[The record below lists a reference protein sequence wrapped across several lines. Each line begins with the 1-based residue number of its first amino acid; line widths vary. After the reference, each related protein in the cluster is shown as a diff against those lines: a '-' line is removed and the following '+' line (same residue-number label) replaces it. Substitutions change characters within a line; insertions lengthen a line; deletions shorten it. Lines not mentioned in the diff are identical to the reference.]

1 MLRANQVSSL
11 ALIVAAG
18 LASSPAL
25 AASTPVTAADANVLN
40 LLSPFL
46 SLNAT
51 AIGQATLTANLN
63 GVITTNK
70 AAAASPAIEAEAIS
84 EKNLFGGATSSITL
98 LGNTTSY
105 YGPAGNLAGGLPAQ
119 AIQNGVAFSGSGNLT
134 QTAVNGTISG
144 AQSYGGLGNLGG
156 AFQAA
161 VSPYAV
167 TTSTASYVTST
178 SAATANPLLTGQYA
192 TQNVVSLLVNAY
204 SFNSTDL
211 GVAKNYFANG
221 AASNPSTYPAGYVAS
236 LAVAPSGYTLPTSA
250 NGTFPNLLSSV
261 YDVAYGVSNTQ
272 ANQNV
277 YGSSRPVQ
285 VAPNQL
291 TQFDPNAITG
301 LTTNAAFP
309 SGHTTYAFTDSILVG
324 MMTPQFFQSML
335 LSASEYGNSR
345 IALGVHYPLDIVG
358 SRAFVQY
365 NLMQLLSATAAT
377 GATQETNPYYY
388 TNANG
393 STTVLNLNGQF
404 VSAAQS
410 LNAYLNTQTSGCG
423 GSLAAC
429 AASNPYNAYSAATY
443 AAQGATNAAVY
454 QYRMTY
460 GMPTY
465 SYAQAPR
472 ELADT
477 KGYTAAIL
485 LSTLYGGQGNA
496 QAQALANAVT
506 GGTSGAGLYA
516 DLTTGT
522 INQIIANTEGQAL
535 QAFYGSQLSYWSRI
549 NLYDAA
555 GYFSGVTGALTL
567 AATDKVNTNVTVA
580 NGGSFGGAGVVTGA
594 LTYQSGAAL
603 IANPGATLTVKSGA
617 VTLQNG
623 ASVALGAYT
632 PGTYKVV
639 QADSGQTVSLADSVA
654 ATGSVL
660 AYEKASLSVANSA
673 LAVTLTS
680 NTAAAAQTANQ
691 RAVAAAIDA
700 GANASGF
707 ASNALGQS
715 FYAGLTTGADAAATL
730 DRVGGAE
737 RAGANF
743 AALQTG
749 ATIADAIS
757 NQAAFGL
764 QGSGPDTSGIS
775 HVLSY
780 AGAPKKG
787 PIVVKGPAP
796 APSRDWRVWGEFL
809 GGGVNVGGDGGRPG
823 FNGAT
828 YGGLA
833 GLDYLVQPNLLFG
846 VALGGSTTHYKTSLG
861 GSGDVDAFHGGL
873 YTAYAFGPGYYFE
886 GSETFSANDNKGQR
900 WSGGAAL
907 QQLKSS
913 YGSWEAR
920 TRLELGR
927 TFAWNAA
934 TQVTPFIA
942 GEIAALQSE
951 AYAETLAGGGVSPF
965 ALAAD
970 AKTTMSTPLFLGAKL
985 SGVWTDWFGVT
996 AHPFLS
1002 LAWVHEFSPDRNVTG
1017 QLVALPGA
1025 GFTVSGPR
1033 AASDLAQVKAG
1044 LELTNGTPLSVF
1056 AKFGGEFAPSVTY
1069 YGGQVGVKYAF

>member
-25 AASTPVTAADANVLN
+25 AASTTVTAADANVLN

-51 AIGQATLTANLN
+51 AIGQAALTANLN
-63 GVITTNK
+63 GTIATN
-70 AAAASPAIEAEAIS
+70 AAAGASPVIS
-84 EKNLFGGATSSITL
+84 ATSISDKTIFDANSGSGKPVSIS
-98 LGNTTSY
+98 TTANGTQY
-105 YGPAGNLAGGLPAQ
+105 YGVAANLGGGLPTQ
-119 AIQNGVAFSGSGNLT
+119 TIQNGIAYSGSGVLT
-134 QTAVNGTISG
+134 STPVNGTISP

-156 AFQAA
+156 AYQTA

-167 TTSTASYVTST
+167 TASNAAMVTASTAG
-178 SAATANPLLTGQYA
+178 TANPLLTGPYN
-192 TQNVVSLLVNAY
+192 TQNVVSLLQSAY
-204 SFNSTDL
+204 AFTSTDL

-221 AASNPSTYPAGYVAS
+221 NAANPGSV
-236 LAVAPSGYTLPTSA
+236 AVAPAGYTLPTA
-250 NGTFPNLLSSV
+250 NGLPNTTNSV
-261 YDVAYGVSNTQ
+261 YDLAYGVNNTQ
-272 ANQNV
+272 TGQNI
-277 YGSSRPVQ
+277 YGDSRPVQ
-285 VAPNQL
+285 AAASKINQY
-291 TQFDPNAITG
+291 DPASING
-301 LTTNAAFP
+301 LTGNPSFP
-309 SGHTTYAFTDSILVG
+309 SGHTTYAFTDSILIG
-324 MMTPQFFQSML
+324 MMTPQFFQSMFL
-335 LSASEYGNSR
+335 RGTEYGNSR
-345 IALGVHYPLDIVG
+345 IDLGVHYPLDIIA

-365 NLMQLLSATAAT
+365 DLTRMLNATAST
-377 GATQETNPYYY
+377 GASQATNPYYY
-388 TNANG
+388 ANANG

-404 VSAAQS
+404 VGAAQS
-410 LNAYLNTQTSGCG
+410 LNGYLSTQTAGCG
-423 GSLAAC
+423 GTLAAC
-429 AASNPYNAYSAATY
+429 AASNPYNSYSASTY
-443 AAQGATNAAVY
+443 AYQGATNAAIV
-454 QYRMTY
+454 QYRQTY
-460 GMPTY
+460 GVATY
-465 SYAQAPR
+465 SFAQAPR

-477 KGYTAAIL
+477 QGNTAAIL
-485 LSTLYGGQGNA
+485 LSTLYGGQGDA
-496 QAQALANAVT
+496 QAQNLANAVT
-506 GGTSGAGLYA
+506 GGTTGAGILA
-516 DLTTGT
+516 NLTTGT
-522 INQIIANTEGQAL
+522 INQIIANTETQAI
-535 QAFYGSQLSYWSRI
+535 QAFYGSQLSYWTRI

-567 AATDKVNTNVTVA
+567 APTDAVNTNVTVA
-580 NGGSFGGAGVVTGA
+580 NGGSFGGAGVVTGS

-707 ASNALGQS
+707 AGNALGQS
-715 FYAGLTTGADAAATL
+715 FYTGLTTGADAAATL

-764 QGSGPDTSGIS
+764 LSSGPDTSGIS
-775 HVLSY
+775 HALSY
-780 AGAPKKG
+780 AGEPKKG

-833 GLDYLVQPNLLFG
+833 GLDYLVQPNWLFG

-927 TFAWNAA
+927 TFAWDAA

-965 ALAAD
+965 ALATD